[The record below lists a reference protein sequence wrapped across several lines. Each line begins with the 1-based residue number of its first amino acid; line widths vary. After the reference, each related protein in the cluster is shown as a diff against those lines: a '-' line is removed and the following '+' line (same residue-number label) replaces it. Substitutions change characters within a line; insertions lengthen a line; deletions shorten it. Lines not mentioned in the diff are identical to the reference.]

1 MMKFKK
7 NNVAKTII
15 IAIAASGY
23 LVSGAMAAEPIVG
36 KWKRKNGTILQYS
49 GSGKT
54 FCGKVVTGKYK
65 GQSIG
70 CMKGSGGKYKGKVK
84 ALDEGKTYKGKAT
97 ATKTTMKLSGCVAV
111 FCKTETLRR
120 Q

>member
-1 MMKFKK
+1 MITTDKIARA
-7 NNVAKTII
+7 VIG
-15 IAIAASGY
+15 AIAASAF
-23 LVSGAMAAEPIVG
+23 LATGAMAAEPIVG

-49 GSGKT
+49 GSGTT
-54 FCGKVVTGKYK
+54 FCGRVVTGKYK

-70 CMKGSGGKYKGKVK
+70 CMKGSGSTYVGKVK
-84 ALDEGKTYKGKAT
+84 ALDEGKTYKGKAKVS
-97 ATKTTMKLSGCVAV
+97 KTIMKLSGCVSI